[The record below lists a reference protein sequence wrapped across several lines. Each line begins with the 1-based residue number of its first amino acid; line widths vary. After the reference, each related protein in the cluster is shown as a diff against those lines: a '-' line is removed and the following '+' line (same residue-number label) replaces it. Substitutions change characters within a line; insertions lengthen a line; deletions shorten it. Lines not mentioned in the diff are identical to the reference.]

1 MTDIKLDEPIT
12 EFWDLIARE
21 VLFEQIGLATWWLV
35 AVDSADHRTA
45 DEGTAIGVAHLD
57 QNRHLTCKW
66 SKEGAA
72 LIGRNETAF
81 RRRIAGILALQMGA
95 R

>member
-1 MTDIKLDEPIT
+1 MTDIKLDEPIA

-21 VLFEQIGLATWWLV
+21 VVFEQIGLATWWLV
-35 AVDSADHRTA
+35 AVESAA
-45 DEGTAIGVAHLD
+45 DDDTAIGVAHLD
-57 QNRHLTCKW
+57 ENRKLTCKW
-66 SKEGAA
+66 SKEGAV

-95 R
+95 